1 VFRLMKLKPPH
12 GWNAVAWELAIVT
25 LGVLIALASQ
35 QWVEERTWDGKLESS
50 KAALRAEL
58 SKHYSNAVEFRTVY
72 PCTQAQLAQL
82 RDRVL
87 ASGAVMDP
95 APVYEEPGADFVLR
109 IPSKE
114 NPTEAWQAAV
124 NDETIH
130 RFDPVVR
137 RHLAVHYTMLAV
149 IRSLSWAN
157 DESEKGLVV
166 LTHRL
171 PLDPTVRYSIITDI
185 ERLSGRLK
193 DLDVLNGQMIGYL
206 QMARMLPPSG
216 EARSVTERF
225 GTYRF
230 CKARGLPMRSFEE
243 AMEAVPSDRSPT
255 VAP

>member
-1 VFRLMKLKPPH
+1 MFRLIQLKPPH

-35 QWVEERTWDGKLESS
+35 QWVDERTWDGKVETS

-58 SKHYSNAVEFRTVY
+58 SKHYANAVEFRTVH
-72 PCTQAQLAQL
+72 PCMQAQLAQL

-95 APVYEEPGADFVLR
+95 APVYEEPGAVFVLR

-114 NPTEAWQAAV
+114 YPTEAWQAAV
-124 NDETIH
+124 NDETIQ
-130 RFDPVVR
+130 RFEPVVR
-137 RHLAVHYTMLAV
+137 RQLAAHYTMLAV

-157 DESEKGLVV
+157 DESDSGLAA

-171 PLDPTVRYSIITDI
+171 PLDPTVRYYIITNI
-185 ERLSGRLK
+185 EQLSGRLK

-206 QMARMLPPSG
+206 KEANMLPPSG
-216 EARSVTERF
+216 EARAVTERF

-230 CKARGLPMRSFEE
+230 CKARALPMRSFEE

>member
-1 VFRLMKLKPPH
+1 MFRMMKLKPPA
-12 GWNAVAWELAIVT
+12 GWSAVAWELAIVT
-25 LGVLIALASQ
+25 LGVVIALASQ
-35 QWVEERTWDGKLESS
+35 QWVEERTWDGKVETS
-50 KAALRAEL
+50 KAALRFEL
-58 SKHYSNAVEFRTVY
+58 SKHYNNAVEFRTVY
-72 PCTQAQLAQL
+72 PCMQAQLAQL

-87 ASGAVMDP
+87 ASGAEMDP
-95 APVYEEPGADFVLR
+95 APVYEEPGNDFVLR
-109 IPSKE
+109 IPSKDY
-114 NPTEAWQAAV
+114 PTEAWNAAV

-130 RFDPVVR
+130 RFEPLVR
-137 RHLAVHYTMLAV
+137 RQLAAHYTMLAV

-157 DESEKGLVV
+157 DESEKGLAV

-206 QMARMLPPSG
+206 EQASMLPPSG

-230 CKARGLPMRSFEE
+230 CKARALPMRSFDE